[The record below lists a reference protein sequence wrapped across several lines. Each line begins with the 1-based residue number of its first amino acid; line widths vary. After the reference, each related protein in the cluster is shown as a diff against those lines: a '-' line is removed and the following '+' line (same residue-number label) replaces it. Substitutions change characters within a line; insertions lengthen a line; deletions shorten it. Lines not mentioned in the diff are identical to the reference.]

1 MRVVFILCILRAA
14 CFSQAT
20 ASGQNDTTISTIV
33 DLDYATYQGEQL
45 TNGINQYLGMR
56 YAAPPLGNYR
66 WRAPADPSTETAI
79 QPATTAPPACVGSNQ
94 NISSTLSEDCL
105 YVNVFTPSNATTD
118 SKLPVWFYIQGGG
131 FSQNGL
137 PNINGT
143 DVLLKSELSIILVQ
157 INYRVGLWG
166 FLASEKIKLNGNLN
180 AGLLDQR
187 KALLWVQKYIIQFGG
202 DPDHVVIH
210 GDSAGSASVA
220 LQLAAHGGRDDG
232 LFIGA
237 ISQSPYFIG
246 MKAINDTES
255 QFTNVST
262 ALNCSSSADQ
272 LSCIRSKDTAAIQAL
287 NLSPTVI
294 ISSGAA
300 LVPNWAPCIDGEFIR
315 NYPNIL
321 YQEGSFVKV
330 PIITSDDTNEG
341 TGFVT
346 NASTKAQVSEFM
358 SLQFSYLSDTQLQ
371 AIESLYPLMAPL
383 PLHAAYFPSLAQA
396 YGEAVF
402 ICPGLEIAS
411 SQSSFNDYS
420 QVWNY
425 RYNVEDQIYV
435 AGGYGVPH
443 VSENTAVF
451 GVGPTGSGIG
461 VNGSYST
468 YNAPIVPIIQT
479 YFINFIKYLDPNGVE
494 QNSTLTNWDN
504 FESGHEQGQKRLLF
518 KLNNITMESIP
529 EEQLERCSF
538 WAGATLQTQ
547 I

>member
-105 YVNVFTPSNATTD
+105 YVNVFTPSNALPTQSFRFGSTFKEED
-118 SKLPVWFYIQGGG
+118 SPRMVSPISMHYPCANQ
-131 FSQNGL
+131 
-137 PNINGT
+137 
-143 DVLLKSELSIILVQ
+143 LSSRFV
-157 INYRVGLWG
+157 G